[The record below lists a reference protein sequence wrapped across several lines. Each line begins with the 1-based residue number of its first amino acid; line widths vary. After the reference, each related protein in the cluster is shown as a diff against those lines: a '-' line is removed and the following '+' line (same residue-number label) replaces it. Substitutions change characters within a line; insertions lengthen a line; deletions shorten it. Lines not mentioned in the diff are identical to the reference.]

1 MDDKDVEMHDAQK
14 PDSGNEIK
22 EANYKVLDFKSEF
35 KDDDPPSAVTI
46 AENASQNGNGDDDSN
61 KLSNEANDQINAM
74 SEMEAQTNHESE
86 TIEPMS
92 VEGVETTGE
101 QVDTESKN
109 EEGISIEAN
118 SKVQTAPESGMKN
131 DVVEES
137 GANDGL
143 KEENPVANDVES
155 EIPVK
160 NVVGNSNGH
169 IVVEKSK
176 ESGENEESV
185 KNVAEREMEGE
196 NVDSGGGFSD
206 NDKLQTG
213 LSSNEAPQVQ
223 TITSV
228 EVPQSGDKEVED
240 AVNANEDKVVNDE
253 PKQQDKEVLLAACV
267 TDGNTKSVE
276 TITRLEGSDSSLPN
290 KHEVGTPNSTV
301 RYFPTNM
308 GSHSGEAGKTVCSQ
322 ATLPLI
328 ADGDDGTPE
337 DQAAFIRELESF
349 YRERAT
355 DFKPPK
361 FYGQPLNC
369 LKLWRAVIRLGGYDR
384 VTGSKLW
391 RQVGESF
398 HPPKTCTTVS
408 WTFRIF
414 YEKSLLEYE
423 KHKRQSGDLQ
433 LSVAMLHDA
442 SGADSEG
449 NGYQG
454 SGPGRARRDAAARA
468 MQGWHAQRLSDYG
481 EVGEPVIK
489 DKNINMVKREKNTKS
504 IASLKQKR
512 PNEVELPVKSIR
524 TETSKQ
530 LSLDSFQLPS
540 VGLQADGFSCFL
552 PSFCL
557 FSDQLVTSV
566 VDVGPPADWV
576 KINIRQT
583 RDCFEVYALVPGLL
597 REEVRVQSDPAGR
610 LVITGQPE
618 QADNPWG
625 ITPFKKVV
633 SLPARI
639 NPLQTS
645 AVVSLHGR
653 LFVRV
658 PFESNS

>member
-22 EANYKVLDFKSEF
+22 EADYKVFDFKSEF
-35 KDDDPPSAVTI
+35 KEDDPPSAVI
-46 AENASQNGNGDDDSN
+46 VAENASQNGNGDDDSN
-61 KLSNEANDQINAM
+61 KLSNEANDQINDM
-74 SEMEAQTNHESE
+74 SEMEAQTNHESQ
-86 TIEPMS
+86 TTEPMS
-92 VEGVETTGE
+92 VEDVEPTGE
-101 QVDTESKN
+101 QVDTESMN

-118 SKVQTAPESGMKN
+118 SEVQTVPESGMKN
-131 DVVEES
+131 GVVEES
-137 GANDGL
+137 VANDAL
-143 KEENPVANDVES
+143 KEEIPVANDFES

-160 NVVGNSNGH
+160 NVDRNSNGY
-169 IVVEKSK
+169 IAVEKSK

-185 KNVAEREMEGE
+185 KNAAKREMEGE
-196 NVDSGGGFSD
+196 NVDSGGDFSD

-223 TITSV
+223 TVTSV
-228 EVPQSGDKEVED
+228 EVPQGGDKEVED
-240 AVNANEDKVVNDE
+240 AANANEDKVVNDE
-253 PKQQDKEVLLAACV
+253 PKEQDEEVLLAGCV
-267 TDGNTKSVE
+267 TDGNARSVE
-276 TITRLEGSDSSLPN
+276 TITRLEGSDSSLLN
-290 KHEVGTPNSTV
+290 KHEFATPNSTV

-308 GSHSGEAGKTVCSQ
+308 GSHSGEAGKTVYSQ
-322 ATLPLI
+322 ATLPLM

-337 DQAAFIRELESF
+337 DQAAFIRELECF

-423 KHKRQSGDLQ
+423 RHKRQSGDLQ
-433 LSVAMLHDA
+433 LPVAMLHEP

-468 MQGWHAQRLSDYG
+468 MQGWHVQRLSDYG

-512 PNEVELPVKSIR
+512 PNEVELPVKAIR
-524 TETSKQ
+524 TETSR
-530 LSLDSFQLPS
+530 
-540 VGLQADGFSCFL
+540 
-552 PSFCL
+552 
-557 FSDQLVTSV
+557 QLVTSV

>member
-530 LSLDSFQLPS
+530 L
-540 VGLQADGFSCFL
+540 
-552 PSFCL
+552 
-557 FSDQLVTSV
+557 VTSV

-597 REEVRVQSDPAGR
+597 REEDLLAFLCVE
-610 LVITGQPE
+610 L
-618 QADNPWG
+618 
-625 ITPFKKVV
+625 
-633 SLPARI
+633 
-639 NPLQTS
+639 
-645 AVVSLHGR
+645 
-653 LFVRV
+653 
-658 PFESNS
+658 

>member
-22 EANYKVLDFKSEF
+22 EANGKVFDFKSEF
-35 KDDDPPSAVTI
+35 KEDDPPSAVTV
-46 AENASQNGNGDDDSN
+46 AENASQNGNGDGDSN
-61 KLSNEANDQINAM
+61 KLNEANDQINAM

-92 VEGVETTGE
+92 VEGVEPAGE

-109 EEGISIEAN
+109 EEGISIEA
-118 SKVQTAPESGMKN
+118 SSEVQTVPESGMKSE
-131 DVVEES
+131 VVEEP

-143 KEENPVANDVES
+143 KEENPVANDVEI

-160 NVVGNSNGH
+160 NVDGNSNGY
-169 IVVEKSK
+169 IAVEKSK
-176 ESGENEESV
+176 ESGENEEGV
-185 KNVAEREMEGE
+185 KNAAKREMEGE
-196 NVDSGGGFSD
+196 NMDSGGDFSD
-206 NDKLQTG
+206 NDKLQSG
-213 LSSNEAPQVQ
+213 LSSNEAPQGQ
-223 TITSV
+223 AITTV

-240 AVNANEDKVVNDE
+240 AANANEDKVVNDE
-253 PKQQDKEVLLAACV
+253 PKEQDREILLAGCV

-276 TITRLEGSDSSLPN
+276 TITRLEGSDSSLPY
-290 KHEVGTPNSTV
+290 KHEVATPNSAV
-301 RYFPTNM
+301 RYFPKNM
-308 GSHSGEAGKTVCSQ
+308 GSQSGETGKTVYSQ
-322 ATLPLI
+322 ATLPLM
-328 ADGDDGTPE
+328 ADGDDGTPD

-423 KHKRQSGDLQ
+423 RHKRQSGDLQ
-433 LSVAMLHDA
+433 LPVAMLHEA

-449 NGYQG
+449 NAYQG

-468 MQGWHAQRLSDYG
+468 MQGWHVQRLSDYG

-512 PNEVELPVKSIR
+512 PNEVELPVKAIR
-524 TETSKQ
+524 TETSK
-530 LSLDSFQLPS
+530 
-540 VGLQADGFSCFL
+540 
-552 PSFCL
+552 
-557 FSDQLVTSV
+557 QLVTSV